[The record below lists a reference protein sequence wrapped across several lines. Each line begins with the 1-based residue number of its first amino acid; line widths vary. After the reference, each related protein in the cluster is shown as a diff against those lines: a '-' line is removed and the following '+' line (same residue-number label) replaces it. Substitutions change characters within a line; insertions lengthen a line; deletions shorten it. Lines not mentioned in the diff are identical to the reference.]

1 MRARTGMVSQF
12 THQIVLLLMVAGYR
26 GITKFYILSKLLNK
40 CELLINKFI
49 YGCRIIPYPDPRSL
63 LPQGLAKLDKYT
75 VTPTQFLG
83 FGNNQIEGFST
94 STTKKFGNLIITS
107 SQPVLRTKR
116 IK

>member
-12 THQIVLLLMVAGYR
+12 TPQIVLLLMVAGYR

-49 YGCRIIPYPDPRSL
+49 YGCRIIPYPRSL

-94 STTKKFGNLIITS
+94 STTKKIGNLIIS